1 MVFMLTSNRSPH
13 LYFFF
18 TRSNPPNL
26 LNLWE
31 NIETLR
37 RSHSYKLICHIVT
50 QFSTNVKQHQAFHH
64 HIPSSLFSLSEEA
77 AGDLGSSHSVIV
89 LCTAVLSFCQVLRT
103 PVEELRNPS
112 LADEETDEEAG
123 SHFFAVFWLSVF
135 RRLKVAD
142 IHKTNCLVPSVFRA
156 SSLCPLMVAW
166 AEAALVGCFG
176 HVMHLSSPLC
186 SICCWFA
193 WFAGSGLLRYSTSWI
208 HPNCSLR
215 VGVQLICP
223 HFNIVSDLWHRSV
236 LKPIEFS
243 HRLLSIKCLIW
254 NSLHGQNR

>member
-18 TRSNPPNL
+18 TRSIPPNL

-50 QFSTNVKQHQAFHH
+50 QFSTNVKQHQAFRR

-142 IHKTNCLVPSVFRA
+142 IHKTSCLVPSVFRA
-156 SSLCPLMVAW
+156 SSLCPFD
-166 AEAALVGCFG
+166 GCMG
-176 HVMHLSSPLC
+176 WGC
-186 SICCWFA
+186 
-193 WFAGSGLLRYSTSWI
+193 AGGLLWTRHASFFS
-208 HPNCSLR
+208 SLFNLL
-215 VGVQLICP
+215 LICMICWLRFVALLYKAGFIP
-223 HFNIVSDLWHRSV
+223 TVVLEWVFSSSV
-236 LKPIEFS
+236 LI
-243 HRLLSIKCLIW
+243 LILSLTP
-254 NSLHGQNR
+254 SLSFKT